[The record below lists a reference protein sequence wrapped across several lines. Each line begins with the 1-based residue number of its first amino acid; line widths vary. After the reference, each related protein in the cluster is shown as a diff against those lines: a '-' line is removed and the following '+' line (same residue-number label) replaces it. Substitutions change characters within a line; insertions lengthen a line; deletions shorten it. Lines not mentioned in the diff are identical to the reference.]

1 LSNQTEQPT
10 ITFEQNDR
18 APVKVSDFLPTSGK
32 NKPSVKTLLK
42 HLTLFL
48 LTVITV
54 STVSTFLVGKDL
66 QTTMALGFPL
76 PYPSYDDL
84 MTSLLFA
91 GLLLGFLTFHEFGH
105 YFAAVYHNVA
115 VSLPYYIPL
124 PLGIGTLGAVIRI
137 REPIKTTRKM
147 FDIGAAG
154 PIAGFVVSL
163 IILFIGFATLPEP
176 EFLNQFGDHNYMIE
190 HFEQTGEYPAAPEVG
205 EGQMVFFFGGTLLF
219 NFFSS
224 LFADAPPLWEIMHYP
239 FLLAGW
245 FGLFFTAL
253 NLMPVGQLD
262 GGHILYTLIG
272 YKKHRIVARVFFI
285 GITLLA
291 GIEAI
296 SVIVSILG
304 NSIVSIVS
312 KFRGEEY
319 IPIITQ
325 YLNDHFME
333 LTIAAWGIWIISLF
347 LIFQK
352 AFYKESKWVFSGL
365 ITSISG
371 AAIYLYFM
379 VEESGTEGSLIWLF
393 WVFFITFFV
402 KVEHPPVLIEEP
414 LSPTRKVL
422 GWLSMCIFVL
432 CISFNPLSFQ

>member
-1 LSNQTEQPT
+1 MPGSWWCPMYDLAYFTSRENITVLSLSIEQQIIIEHEKKRPL
-10 ITFEQNDR
+10 R
-18 APVKVSDFLPTSGK
+18 LADFLPTSGK
-32 NKPSVKTLLK
+32 NKPTPKILLK
-42 HLTLFL
+42 HLTLFV
-48 LTVITV
+48 LTVATV
-54 STVSTFLVGKDL
+54 STVSTILVGKDL

-76 PYPSYDDL
+76 PFPSYDDF
-84 MTSLLFA
+84 MTGLLFA

-137 REPIKTTRKM
+137 REPIKTTTKM

-163 IILFIGFATLPEP
+163 IILLIGFATLPEP

-190 HFEQTGEYPAAPEVG
+190 QFEQTGEYPEAPQVG
-205 EGQMVFFFGGTLLF
+205 EGQIVFFFGGTLLY

-224 LFADAPPLWEIMHYP
+224 LFTNAPPLWEIMHYP

-285 GITLLA
+285 GITILA
-291 GIEAI
+291 SLEA
-296 SVIVSILG
+296 V
-304 NSIVSIVS
+304 
-312 KFRGEEY
+312 
-319 IPIITQ
+319 PIINGFITKYDNQ
-325 YLNDHFME
+325 FFL
-333 LTIAAWGIWIISLF
+333 LSWSLWALLLF

-352 AFYKESKWVFSGL
+352 AFYRETKWVGVGL
-365 ITSISG
+365 LASLTG
-371 AAIYLYFM
+371 ALGYAFFFAQDN
-379 VEESGTEGSLIWLF
+379 GTEGSLIWLF